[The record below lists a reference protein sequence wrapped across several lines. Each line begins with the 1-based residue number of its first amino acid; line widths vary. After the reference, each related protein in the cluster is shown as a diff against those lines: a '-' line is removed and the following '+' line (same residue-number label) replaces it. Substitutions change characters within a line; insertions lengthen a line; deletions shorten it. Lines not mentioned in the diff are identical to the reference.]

1 MKKILYT
8 LALAS
13 LFYNCG
19 GKEPQKVASE
29 TPISVTVQPVTETN
43 NTPFV
48 SASGKIEAVNSATLS
63 TRMMGFV
70 EAVPVK
76 VGQKVTKGQLL
87 VSINNADLSAKRAQV
102 NASITEARAAYTN
115 AEKDYTRF
123 VNLFN
128 ENSAS
133 QKELDDMTARF
144 EMAKARLEAAQ
155 QMKNEV
161 EAQFTYVNL
170 RAPFNGVVTNQF
182 IKKGDLANPGMPII
196 SVEGPSS
203 FEAKVSVAENAIS
216 KIQMGDTVQVTVK
229 SNGVT
234 LTGTVSEK
242 STSAKNTG
250 GQYLVTIALDKTE
263 TEILSGMYATVLF
276 PVEKTQQ
283 ENQQIL
289 VPKEALVTKG
299 QLSGVYTVSES
310 NTALLRWLR
319 LGKTYGDRVEV
330 LSGLSADESY
340 IVSAEGKLYN
350 GAPVS
355 IQ

>member
-1 MKKILYT
+1 
-8 LALAS
+8 
-13 LFYNCG
+13 
-19 GKEPQKVASE
+19 
-29 TPISVTVQPVTETN
+29 
-43 NTPFV
+43 
-48 SASGKIEAVNSATLS
+48 
-63 TRMMGFV
+63 
-70 EAVPVK
+70 
-76 VGQKVTKGQLL
+76 
-87 VSINNADLSAKRAQV
+87 
-102 NASITEARAAYTN
+102 
-115 AEKDYTRF
+115 
-123 VNLFN
+123 
-128 ENSAS
+128 
-133 QKELDDMTARF
+133 MTH
-144 EMAKARLEAAQ
+144 
-155 QMKNEV
+155 
-161 EAQFTYVNL
+161 
-170 RAPFNGVVTNQF
+170 QF
-182 IKKGDLANPGMPII
+182 IKKGDLANPGMPLI

-203 FEAKVSVAENAIS
+203 FEAKVSVPENAIS
-216 KIQMGDTVQVTVK
+216 KIQMGDTVQVTVT
-229 SNGVT
+229 SNDVT